1 MTAAVTIFCA
11 EVAAMSLLVTHLDYD
26 GILLYSQGTLIS
38 KIALKAEKYV
48 EFIAQ
53 FKMESKICL
62 SPFITVHIFHNK
74 ADLCLSL
81 VVV

>member
-11 EVAAMSLLVTHLDYD
+11 EVAAMSLLVTYLDYD

-48 EFIAQ
+48 
-53 FKMESKICL
+53 
-62 SPFITVHIFHNK
+62 
-74 ADLCLSL
+74 
-81 VVV
+81 

>member
-11 EVAAMSLLVTHLDYD
+11 EVAAMSLLVTYLDYD

-38 KIALKAEKYV
+38 KIAEKYV

-53 FKMESKICL
+53 FKIESKICL

-74 ADLCLSL
+74 ADLRLSL

>member
-11 EVAAMSLLVTHLDYD
+11 EVAAMSLLVTYLDYD

-48 EFIAQ
+48 EFIARIQ
-53 FKMESKICL
+53 NRIKNL
-62 SPFITVHIFHNK
+62 PLAVHYCAYF
-74 ADLCLSL
+74 S
-81 VVV
+81 

>member
-53 FKMESKICL
+53 IQNRIKNR
-62 SPFITVHIFHNK
+62 P
-74 ADLCLSL
+74 L
-81 VVV
+81 VVHYCAYFS